1 MAHDL
6 MIGSF
11 EQIGMLALL
20 RADSLDVE
28 KVGDRYA
35 MIKNVNLIVLE
46 SHGRQFTSKLILPF
60 FWSSTQTL
68 AKVLPSKVT
77 RFGGQDFGQFLKPL
91 ATINLPQSS
100 PFFGNTS
107 KGVKI
112 IHFPCETIIGQLL
125 LTFGDFIWSL

>member
-60 FWSSTQTL
+60 FWSST
-68 AKVLPSKVT
+68 
-77 RFGGQDFGQFLKPL
+77 
-91 ATINLPQSS
+91 
-100 PFFGNTS
+100 
-107 KGVKI
+107 
-112 IHFPCETIIGQLL
+112 
-125 LTFGDFIWSL
+125 